1 MLVEL
6 SSGSSSA
13 VTSSGFTGPISS
25 GAGSSQNAAISKKLY
40 EHEFER
46 PFIAETL
53 NYYRIESN
61 NFITSSSCY
70 AYLQRAK

>member
-6 SSGSSSA
+6 SSGSSSVGQGA
-13 VTSSGFTGPISS
+13 TGYPIQPNMAA
-25 GAGSSQNAAISKKLY
+25 GASKKLY

-53 NYYRIESN
+53 NYYRLESN
-61 NFITSSSCY
+61 EYITNSSCY
-70 AYLQRAK
+70 AYL